1 MTDPTRWTEGG
12 DSPRILLVDCDMFY
26 VQVARLEDPE
36 GAGRV
41 TLLLVGGS
49 PKGRGVI
56 TSASY
61 EAREFGVRSA
71 MPTAEALR
79 LCPEATVVPVS
90 RKACARRSREIRA
103 ALVRLS
109 PIVESASID
118 EFYLD
123 LSGTERL
130 LAGESL
136 EESAWR
142 IRQRVLEE
150 TRVSVSIG
158 GATQKAVA
166 KLATRLAKPEGVHV
180 VPPGGEADFMRQFRL
195 EDIPGVGPALMK
207 SLREKGIA
215 TVEDALPL
223 SEAWLTEWVGEA
235 RGRWLFRRIRGIDP
249 TEVSPGEARKSVSSE
264 RTFAHDLGS
273 REELER
279 ELLRLA
285 TTVAATLREKRLR
298 ARTITVKMRESD
310 FTTRQASH
318 TLQDPVESNA
328 ALYAVSRNLLARLRQ
343 RYKKDV
349 RLLGV
354 GASNL
359 STAEAW
365 VQLGLFQESDQ
376 PESDRERALSRVV
389 DELRARFG
397 EDAILPGRLLD
408 G

>member
-1 MTDPTRWTEGG
+1 MTYPNRRSIGTNP
-12 DSPRILLVDCDMFY
+12 PRILLVDCDMFY

-36 GAGRV
+36 GVGRV
-41 TLLLVGGS
+41 SLLLVGGS

-61 EAREFGVRSA
+61 EAREFGVRSG

-103 ALVRLS
+103 ALVCLS
-109 PIVESASID
+109 PVVESASID

-123 LSGTERL
+123 LSGMERIL
-130 LAGESL
+130 VGESL

-207 SLREKGIA
+207 SLLEKGIA
-215 TVEDALPL
+215 TVEEALPL
-223 SEAWLTEWVGEA
+223 SEGWLTEWLGEA
-235 RGRWLFRRIRGIDP
+235 RGHWLFRRIRGIDS
-249 TEVSPGEARKSVSSE
+249 TEVSPGERRKSVSSE
-264 RTFAHDLGS
+264 RTFAHDLGKK
-273 REELER
+273 EELER

-285 TTVAATLREKRLR
+285 TAVAATLRAKRLR

-310 FTTRQASH
+310 FNTRQASH
-318 TLQDPVESNA
+318 TLQDPVESDA

-343 RYKKDV
+343 RYKKEV

-354 GASNL
+354 GTSNL
-359 STAEAW
+359 STAEAS
-365 VQLGLFQESDQ
+365 VQLGFFQESDQ
-376 PESDRERALSRVV
+376 TESDRERALSRVV

-408 G
+408 D

>member
-1 MTDPTRWTEGG
+1 
-12 DSPRILLVDCDMFY
+12 MFY

-36 GAGRV
+36 GVGQVAF
-41 TLLLVGGS
+41 LLVGGS
-49 PKGRGVI
+49 RKGRGVI

-61 EAREFGVRSA
+61 EAREFGVRSG
-71 MPTAEALR
+71 MPTSEALR
-79 LCPEATVVPVS
+79 LCPQATVVPVS

-103 ALVRLS
+103 SLVRLS
-109 PIVESASID
+109 PIVEAASID

-136 EESAWR
+136 QQSAWR

-150 TRVSVSIG
+150 TEVSVSIG

-166 KLATRLAKPEGVHV
+166 KLATRLAKPGGVHV
-180 VPPGGEADFMRQFRL
+180 VAPGGEADFMRQFRL
-195 EDIPGVGPALMK
+195 EDIPGVGPALME
-207 SLREKGIA
+207 SLRIKGIV

-223 SEAWLTEWVGEA
+223 SEGWLKEWLGEA
-235 RGRWLFRRIRGIDP
+235 RGRWLFRRIRGVDS
-249 TEVSPGEARKSVSSE
+249 TQVSSGVERKSVSSE
-264 RTFAHDLGS
+264 RTFAQDLG
-273 REELER
+273 RVEDLER

-285 TTVAATLREKRLR
+285 TGVGGTLREKGLR

-310 FTTRQASH
+310 FSTRQASH
-318 TLQDPVESNA
+318 TLRDPVETDT

-359 STAEAW
+359 STAEAS
-365 VQLGLFQESDQ
+365 VQLGFFQESDE
-376 PESDRERALSRVV
+376 PETDRERALSRVV

-408 G
+408 D